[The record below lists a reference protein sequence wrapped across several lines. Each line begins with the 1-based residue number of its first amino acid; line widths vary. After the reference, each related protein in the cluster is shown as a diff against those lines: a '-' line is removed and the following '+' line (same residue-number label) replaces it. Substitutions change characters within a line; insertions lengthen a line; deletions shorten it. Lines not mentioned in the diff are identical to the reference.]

1 MASICRYNLYT
12 LWNKAIKTGKRMII
26 GIDARCLEWS
36 RGGVSRYLV
45 NMLQLW
51 PKMTGQHKFILY
63 FQNKI
68 PEDNFLRHPFYEL
81 KLLKG
86 PEFLKSR
93 RIVAEQIL
101 MPGQLRKDNLD
112 LFFAAWYTS
121 PLLYS
126 GIKTVVAAWDISY
139 STHPAHYSWWN
150 RISLGYFSR
159 RSCQRA
165 AGVVTC
171 SVFDAQQIEKHYKV
185 PADKILTVHLSADDR
200 FSPERNEEE
209 TSVVKVK
216 YKLPR
221 RFILSLGVIHNRR
234 NVDIVI
240 KAFEQLKDEF
250 PDFSLVVIGH
260 NNTQPFNDIEGIM
273 RPMVSEGRAIYM
285 PWFDDQDLAGL
296 YQAADYY
303 VCTSTVDGE
312 TIMLKEAMKAGTAVI
327 TSPLLEGTIGGN
339 GLIISD
345 PESLVDTVATFR
357 IAMGNDAGR
366 EERITKGLEWNKQ
379 FTWNRVAKESMQFLE
394 SRVAKH

>member
-1 MASICRYNLYT
+1 MGRYNLHT
-12 LWNKAIKTGKRMII
+12 LWNKAIKTGEGMRI

-51 PKMTGQHKFILY
+51 PKMTAQHKFILY

-68 PEDNFLRHPFYEL
+68 PEDDFLRHPFYEL

-86 PEFLKSR
+86 PELLRSR

-171 SVFDAQQIEKHYKV
+171 SVFDAQQIENHYKV
-185 PADKILTVHLSADDR
+185 PEDKILTVHLSADDR

-209 TSVVKVK
+209 ISVVKVK

-234 NVDIVI
+234 NVDLVI

-250 PDFSLVVIGH
+250 PDFSLVVIGR
-260 NNTQPFNDIEGIM
+260 NNTQPFIDIEGMM
-273 RPMVSEGRAIYM
+273 RPMVSEGRAVYM
-285 PWFDDQDLAGL
+285 PWFDDQDLPGL

-394 SRVAKH
+394 SASLTI

>member
-1 MASICRYNLYT
+1 MGRYNLYT
-12 LWNKAIKTGKRMII
+12 LWNKAIKIGKRMII

-36 RGGVSRYLV
+36 RGGVSRYLA

-51 PKMTGQHKFILY
+51 PKMTAQHKFILY

-68 PEDNFLRHPFYEL
+68 PEDDFLRHQFYVL

-86 PEFLKSR
+86 PELLKSR

-112 LFFAAWYTS
+112 LFFAPWYS
-121 PLLYS
+121 YPLLYS

-171 SVFDAQQIEKHYKV
+171 SVFDAQQIKKHYKV
-185 PADKILTVHLSADDR
+185 PADKILTVQFSADDR

-209 TSVVKVK
+209 ISVVKVK

-250 PDFSLVVIGH
+250 PDFSLVVIGR

-273 RPMVSEGRAIYM
+273 RPMISEGRAIYM
-285 PWFDDQDLAGL
+285 PWFDDQDLVGL
-296 YQAADYY
+296 YQAADYF